1 MKAWKLIKL
10 SNICFSVTQ
19 IHANRHRFDVLTLD
33 VHYGVTN
40 LVHRVCRRALGPAN
54 IRGHA
59 TCPAQRLAIVCHAI
73 NVALRPSHAAINVQ
87 EFVVKY
93 VRRNIATNV
102 PINPKLESTS
112 LR

>member
-1 MKAWKLIKL
+1 MIKL

-19 IHANRHRFDVLTLD
+19 IHANRYRFDVLTLD
-33 VHYGVTN
+33 VHYCVTN
-40 LVHRVCRRALGPAN
+40 LVHRVCRRAIGPAN

-59 TCPAQRLAIVCHAI
+59 KCPVQRLAIVCHAI
-73 NVALRPSHAAINVQ
+73 NVALRPSHVAINVQ

-93 VRRNIATNV
+93 VRRDIATNV
-102 PINPKLESTS
+102 PINSKLESTS